1 MSQELLRV
9 EDWGRVL
16 RYCSQ
21 CSVPVEELRIKF
33 LWEKGTIKEKLPF
46 SQVQAITTLYNVEL
60 LMIGEI
66 MDFIAPL
73 TEIRTGLVFAKVA
86 AVASANDR
94 HVYCSLG
101 PQGFKSRSQSDNRCW
116 VL

>member
-1 MSQELLRV
+1 MLSSCRGTENQISM
-9 EDWGRVL
+9 GK
-16 RYCSQ
+16 S
-21 CSVPVEELRIKF
+21 
-33 LWEKGTIKEKLPF
+33 TIKEKLAF
-46 SQVQAITTLYNVEL
+46 SQVQAITTLCNVDL

-66 MDFIAPL
+66 MDFIAPS